1 VVGAVDVVADAARVA
16 AGGVEMKCWFA
27 AAGLLLLLL
36 PGVASA
42 QVVGAEEA
50 KEKLAKLSVSAH
62 PAECAR
68 LRRQIDHFYGMF
80 ERAQAFE
87 NVMWEERLSSHLG
100 TLLVMQE
107 ARCPNDVRVDKT
119 AEAFK
124 QLLKLAAKA
133 AIAYFTFGAGGL
145 AF

>member
-1 VVGAVDVVADAARVA
+1 MRF
-16 AGGVEMKCWFA
+16 WFA
-27 AAGLLLLLL
+27 ALGLLLVLL

-42 QVVGAEEA
+42 QVVGREEA
-50 KEKLAKLSVSAH
+50 QQKLSRLSANAH
-62 PAECAR
+62 PAECSR

-87 NVMWEERLSSHLG
+87 NVMWEDRLSNHLG
-100 TLLVMQE
+100 MLLAMQQ

-124 QLLKLAAKA
+124 QLLKLAAQA
-133 AIAYFTFGAGGL
+133 AIMYFTFGAGG
-145 AF
+145 AMF

>member
-1 VVGAVDVVADAARVA
+1 
-16 AGGVEMKCWFA
+16 MKLWFA
-27 AAGLLLLLL
+27 VAGCLLVLL

-42 QVVGAEEA
+42 QVVGADQA
-50 KEKLAKLSVSAH
+50 QKLAKLSVSAH
-62 PAECAR
+62 PAECSR

-87 NVMWEERLSSHLG
+87 NEMWSARLANHVQ
-100 TLLVMQE
+100 LLMAMQE
-107 ARCPNDVRVDKT
+107 ARCPNDVRVDET

-133 AIAYFTFGAGGL
+133 AVMYFTFGAGG
-145 AF
+145 FF

>member
-1 VVGAVDVVADAARVA
+1 MKLCVAVA
-16 AGGVEMKCWFA
+16 ACV
-27 AAGLLLLLL
+27 LVIL

-42 QVVGAEEA
+42 QVVGADQA
-50 KEKLAKLSVSAH
+50 KQKLSRLSVNAH

-80 ERAQAFE
+80 ERAQAFD
-87 NVMWEERLSSHLG
+87 NALWEERLSNHLQ
-100 TLLVMQE
+100 LLLSMQQ

-124 QLLKLAAKA
+124 QFLKLAAKA
-133 AIAYFTFGAGGL
+133 AVTYFTFGAGG
-145 AF
+145 F

>member
-1 VVGAVDVVADAARVA
+1 
-16 AGGVEMKCWFA
+16 MKFWFA
-27 AAGLLLLLL
+27 AAGLLLVIL

-42 QVVGAEEA
+42 QVVGREEA
-50 KEKLAKLSVSAH
+50 QAKLGKLSASAH

-80 ERAQAFE
+80 QRAQAFE
-87 NVMWEERLSSHLG
+87 NAMWEERMSQHLG

-107 ARCPNDVRVDKT
+107 ARCPNDVRVDET

-124 QLLKLAAKA
+124 QFLKLAAQA
-133 AIAYFTFGAGGL
+133 AIMYFTFGAGGL

>member
-1 VVGAVDVVADAARVA
+1 MRVA
-16 AGGVEMKCWFA
+16 FA

-42 QVVGAEEA
+42 QVVGRQEAEQ
-50 KEKLAKLSVSAH
+50 KLSKLSVNAH

-68 LRRQIDHFYGMF
+68 LKRQIDHFYGMF
-80 ERAQAFE
+80 ERAQAFD
-87 NVMWEERLSSHLG
+87 NDMWEERLSQHLG

-107 ARCPNDVRVDKT
+107 ARCPNDVRVDET

-124 QLLKLAAKA
+124 QFLKLAAQA
-133 AIAYFTFGAGGL
+133 AIMYFTFGAGGL